1 MAVESS
7 SGLSRRTLLR
17 ASATG
22 LLVAPALAACAKGDG
37 PGLVLNRP
45 ALTHGVAVGDPRSD
59 GALIWARSDRPAKL
73 IVETA
78 ATESFTGAKRFEGP
92 MLTPDSDGTGRVRL
106 SGLPAGQQVH
116 YRVTLEGEGG
126 ATSEALTGV
135 FRTVPAASSDITL
148 LWSGDVVGQ
157 GYGINPDLGGMQ
169 IFSAMA
175 ARDPHLFIHSGD
187 SIYAD
192 NPVKESVTLADGRV
206 WKNITAEAKNAVA
219 QTLDQFRGNYA
230 YNLIDEHY
238 RKFNAA
244 VAQIVQWD
252 DHETV
257 NNWYPGGQVP
267 AAKQGYTERSM
278 DTLATRSW
286 RAFHEWMPVEPR
298 EAVDGRL
305 YRKVSYGPMLDV
317 FVLDMRTYKDA
328 NDENRSPA
336 GTILGEAQT
345 RWLMDGLRGSQATWK
360 IVANDLPLGL
370 IVKDGEQK
378 DRTAF
383 EGVANGDPGAPSGR
397 EAEIARVLSSI
408 RSNRVSGVVWL
419 TADVHYTAAHHYS
432 PERATYQDFDEFWE
446 FVSGP
451 LNAGAF
457 GPNDLDPTFGP
468 EAVFVHAPPVQNASP
483 LDAAYQHFGEVKIDG
498 KSRELT
504 VNLCDSTGNV
514 LFTKRLA
521 PGR

>member
-1 MAVESS
+1 MAMH
-7 SGLSRRTLLR
+7 LSRRTLLR
-17 ASATG
+17 TSAAG
-22 LLVAPALAACAKGDG
+22 LIVAPALAACSSNDG
-37 PGLVLNRP
+37 PALLTQRP
-45 ALTHGVAVGDPRSD
+45 KLTHGVAVGDPRTD

-78 ATESFTGAKRFEGP
+78 ATESFKDAKRFEGP
-92 MLTPDSDGTGRVRL
+92 MLTPDTDGTGRVRVN
-106 SGLPAGQQVH
+106 GLPAGQQVH
-116 YRVTLEGEGG
+116 YRVTLEGD
-126 ATSEALTGV
+126 ATSEPITGV
-135 FRTVPAASSDITL
+135 FRTVPTAASDIKL

-157 GYGINPDLGGMQ
+157 GYGINPELGGMK

-192 NPVKESVTLADGRV
+192 GPLKDSVTLPDGRIWRNTV
-206 WKNITAEAKNAVA
+206 SEAKSAVA
-219 QTLDQFRGNYA
+219 QTLDQFRGNFA
-230 YNLIDEHY
+230 YNLTDENY
-238 RKFNAA
+238 RRFNSS

-257 NNWYPGGQVP
+257 NNWYPGGMVGP
-267 AAKQGYTERSM
+267 TKGYTERSM

-286 RAFHEWMPVEPR
+286 QAFHEWMPVEPK

-305 YRKVSYGPMLDV
+305 YRKISYGPLLDV
-317 FVLDMRTYKDA
+317 FVLDMRTYKDT

-336 GTILGEAQT
+336 GRIFGAAQT
-345 RWLMDGLRGSQATWK
+345 QWLIGALRDSKATWK

-370 IVKDGEQK
+370 VVKDGEQP
-378 DRTAF
+378 DRIAF
-383 EGVANGDPGAPSGR
+383 EGPANNDPGAPSGR
-397 EAEIARVLSSI
+397 ETEIAQVLSSI
-408 RSNRVSGVVWL
+408 KANKVSGVVWL

-432 PERATYQDFDEFWE
+432 PERAAFGDFNEFWE

-457 GPNDLDPTFGP
+457 GPNPLDGTFGP

-483 LDAAYQHFGEVKIDG
+483 LDGAYQHFGEVSIDG
-498 KSRELT
+498 RSRELT
-504 VNLCDSTGNV
+504 VNLCDATGNV
-514 LFTKRLA
+514 LFTQRLTPA
-521 PGR
+521 H